1 MSDRNKKLYVF
12 CDGRS
17 NADGRSNEKKINITA
32 FGMERI
38 TGHVS
43 KLDPK
48 VLDKLFFDYDH
59 ESLQRKSSRV
69 GVLLVC
75 DYFGL
80 QNKKRQDV
88 VIT

>member
-1 MSDRNKKLYVF
+1 
-12 CDGRS
+12 
-17 NADGRSNEKKINITA
+17 
-32 FGMERI
+32 MERI

-48 VLDKLFFDYDH
+48 VLDKLFFDYDQ

-80 QNKKRQDV
+80 HPKQEEAGCGDNLNIMSGLLGNCLQGAYRHQPREEN
-88 VIT
+88 T